1 MGRENMRF
9 SVDTRMLETF
19 KMRMRFLYAIF
30 IWYEFIL
37 HPEQLDMP
45 LAVLGDRQ
53 YNMNLVPLWAASII
67 MYIIEFTEIMCGQ
80 GRIMTQGAMYAMG
93 VYIALYSQ

>member
-1 MGRENMRF
+1 MRF

-67 MYIIEFTEIMCGQ
+67 MYIIEFTEIMCG
-80 GRIMTQGAMYAMG
+80 
-93 VYIALYSQ
+93 